1 MNVITLV
8 RKKTLIRAKN
18 SDLPKNDLNPIILFI
33 IILNNQIIEM
43 TDLRG
48 RGSMTEKVW
57 LKNYPAE
64 IPHEI
69 DIPKIPVHQF
79 LTDAYKVNPAKIAI
93 HFMGKE
99 LTYKEL
105 YESALKFANYLQ
117 NLGVEKGD
125 RIAVML
131 PNCPQ
136 AVIAYYGIMYVGGIV
151 VQTNPLY
158 TKREL
163 QYQMVDSGAKIILG
177 LDILYP
183 RITKILKETQIE
195 NVIITGIK
203 DYLPFP
209 KNLVYPF
216 IQKKQYGFSVKVEHS
231 GMNHLF
237 SEIMRSTP
245 LKEITVPFDF
255 EEDLALLQ
263 YTGGTTGFPKGV
275 MLTHKNLI
283 ANTMM
288 CNAWLYKCEDGQE
301 IVLGILPFFHV
312 YGMITVLILSV
323 MKKSKMV
330 LMPKFDVEDTLKT
343 IDKQKPT
350 LFPGAP
356 TMYIGLLNHP
366 DIGKYNLSSIKACLS
381 GSAPLPLEVQERFET
396 ITGGKLVEGYGL
408 TETSPVTHANF
419 IWDKR
424 VSGSVGI
431 PWPNTNSVILR
442 SGEAEPL
449 PPGEIGEIAIKGP
462 QVMKGYW
469 NRPEDT
475 AMSFA
480 DGWFL
485 TGDLGYMDENGY
497 FFIVDRK
504 KDMIIAG
511 GYNIYPREVEE
522 VLYEHDAIQE
532 CVVAGIPDS
541 YRGETVKAY
550 IVLKEGHSVT
560 EKELNDHCR
569 QNLAV
574 YKVPRAYEFRTE
586 LPKTAVGKIL
596 RRTLIEEE
604 KAKLIAQKEG

>member
-1 MNVITLV
+1 
-8 RKKTLIRAKN
+8 
-18 SDLPKNDLNPIILFI
+18 
-33 IILNNQIIEM
+33 
-43 TDLRG
+43 
-48 RGSMTEKVW
+48 MTEKMW
-57 LKNYPAE
+57 LKNYPSE

-69 DIPKIPVHQF
+69 DIPEIPVHHF
-79 LTDAYKVNPAKIAI
+79 LTAAYKTNPMNIAV

-99 LTYKEL
+99 LTYMEL
-105 YESALKFANYLQ
+105 YESSLKFANYLHI
-117 NLGVEKGD
+117 LGIEKGD
-125 RIAVML
+125 RVAVML

-136 AVIAYYGIMYVGGIV
+136 AVIAYYGIMYAGGIV

-158 TKREL
+158 TEREL
-163 QYQMVDSGAKIILG
+163 QYQMKDSGAKIIFS

-195 NVIITGIK
+195 NIIITGIK

-231 GMNHLF
+231 GINHLF
-237 SEIMRSTP
+237 VEIMRSAP
-245 LKEITVPFDF
+245 LKELNVPFNF
-255 EEDLALLQ
+255 EEDVALLQ

-275 MLTHKNLI
+275 MLTHKNLV

-288 CNAWLYKCEDGQE
+288 CNAWLYKCVSGQE
-301 IVLGILPFFHV
+301 IILGILPFFHV
-312 YGMITVLILSV
+312 YGMTTVLILSV
-323 MKKSKMV
+323 MTKSKMV

-343 IDKQKPT
+343 IHKQKPT

-366 DIGKYNLSSIKACLS
+366 DIGQYNLSSIKACLS
-381 GSAPLPLEVQERFET
+381 GSAPLPVEVQERFES

-419 IWDKR
+419 IWGER

-431 PWPNTNSVILR
+431 PWPSTDAVILR
-442 SGEAEPL
+442 TGEATIL

-469 NRPEDT
+469 KRPEDT
-475 AMSFA
+475 AMGFA

-485 TGDLGYMDENGY
+485 TGDLGYMDESGY

-522 VLYEHDAIQE
+522 VLYEHEAIQE
-532 CVVAGIPDS
+532 CVVAGIPDP
-541 YRGETVKAY
+541 YRGENVKAY
-550 IVLKEGHSVT
+550 IVLKEGYSVT
-560 EKELNDHCR
+560 DEELNNHCR
-569 QNLAV
+569 KNLAA

-586 LPKTAVGKIL
+586 LPKTAIGKIL

-604 KAKLIAQKEG
+604 KAKLAAEKDVK